1 MEVRVSVLGAG
12 NGGCATVAHL
22 GLRGIRATLCDL
34 PAFASVLAPIE
45 QAGAIRLSGV
55 LGDTTVPAP
64 LLTTDVGAAVRDADV
79 LVVAVP
85 AFAQEPFAR
94 EVAPYV
100 TRGQVIALTPGATG
114 GALAFSAALRAAGA
128 ADDVVV
134 AETLSLPYA
143 CRKAAPDHVHVAGI
157 KRNLPV
163 AAFPARETPRA
174 MAALEPIFP
183 GMLTP
188 AAHVLETSLNNPNA
202 MAHPVPLLLNA
213 GWVETTGGDFRFY
226 ADGISPSVARAIEAL
241 DADRL
246 AVVDAL
252 GLPAV
257 EAIEW
262 DRRLYGL
269 TGATVYEL
277 NQLSWVH
284 RDIRAPD
291 SLRTRYLT
299 EDIPYGL
306 VPIASIGRELG
317 VPTPVID
324 LFVDLACTLLGE
336 DLRMSARTA
345 TTLGLDGLDAQGMLD
360 YVFQGR

>member
-1 MEVRVSVLGAG
+1 MGVRVSILGAG
-12 NGGCATVAHL
+12 NGGCATAAHL
-22 GLRGIRATLCDL
+22 ALRGVRATLFDL
-34 PAFASVLAPIE
+34 PAFEDVLIPIRE
-45 QAGAIRLSGV
+45 AGTLRLTGV

-64 LLTTDVGAAVRDADV
+64 RVTTDASEAVSGADV

-85 AFAQEPFAR
+85 AFAQEAFAR
-94 EVAPYV
+94 EAAPHV
-100 TRGQVIALTPGATG
+100 TPGQVVVLTPGATG

-128 ADDVVV
+128 PDGIVV

-143 CRKAAPDHVHVAGI
+143 CRKAAPDHVHVAGV

-174 MAALEPIFP
+174 MAALGAVFP
-183 GMLTP
+183 DMLAP

-226 ADGISPSVARAIEAL
+226 TDGISPSVARAMEAL
-241 DADRL
+241 DADRM
-246 AVVDAL
+246 AVVAAL

-269 TGATVYEL
+269 AGATVYEL
-277 NQLSWVH
+277 NQRSWVH

-291 SLRTRYLT
+291 RVRTRYLT
-299 EDIPYGL
+299 EDVPYGL

-317 VPTPVID
+317 VRTPAID
-324 LFVDLACTLLGE
+324 LFVDLACTVLGE
-336 DLRMSARTA
+336 DLRMGARTA
-345 TTLGLDGLDAQGMLD
+345 ATLGLAGLDAGGMLKH
-360 YVFQGR
+360 VIEGG